1 MHSALGISALFL
13 NFAASLNTGIM
24 RSNTL
29 FFIALAINAI
39 SLFILLGNVSVMFAP
54 TRNFDGSL
62 NGGTIGDGMTVY
74 GKLITWLLPAG
85 LILLLALAIWLRV
98 KGKLLAANLL
108 VSIPALP
115 MLAAIVI
122 WGGLALLFILFGK

>member
-1 MHSALGISALFL
+1 
-13 NFAASLNTGIM
+13 M

>member
-1 MHSALGISALFL
+1 
-13 NFAASLNTGIM
+13 
-24 RSNTL
+24 
-29 FFIALAINAI
+29 
-39 SLFILLGNVSVMFAP
+39 MFAP